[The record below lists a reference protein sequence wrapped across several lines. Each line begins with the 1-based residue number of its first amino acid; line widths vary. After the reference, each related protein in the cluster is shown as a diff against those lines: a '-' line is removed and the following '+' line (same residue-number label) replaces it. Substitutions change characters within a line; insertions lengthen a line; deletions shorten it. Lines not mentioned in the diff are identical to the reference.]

1 MRTAAHAIDP
11 LFLRRWSPRAMSGAP
26 VPLEELQRLFEAARW
41 APSSG
46 NSQPWRF
53 VVARREQPAFER
65 FFALLDEGNQVWCKN
80 AAALLVVCATTQR
93 VAADGSVR
101 PLATHAFDTGS
112 AWMSLA
118 LQATQQGLVAHGM
131 EGFDK
136 VKAAEVVNVPD
147 GVTVICMVAIGLPG
161 DPADLPEGKRK
172 IEHPNSRDPIEKHV
186 FDSSF

>member
-1 MRTAAHAIDP
+1 MRKPDHAVDP

-26 VPLEELQRLFEAARW
+26 LPLAELNRLFEAARW

-53 VVARREQPAFER
+53 VVARREQPSFSG
-65 FFALLDEGNQVWCKN
+65 FSDVLDEGNQVWAKN
-80 AAALLVVCATTQR
+80 AAALLVVCAQNYR
-93 VAADGSVR
+93 VTKDGEHK

-118 LQATQQGLVAHGM
+118 LQATTMGLVAHGM

-136 VKAAEVVNVPD
+136 ERARVLVKAPD
-147 GVTVICMVAIGLPG
+147 GVVVLCMVAIGLPG
-161 DPADLPEGKRK
+161 DPALLPEKPRAM
-172 IEHPNSRDPIEKHV
+172 EQPNSRDPIEKHV
-186 FDSSF
+186 FDSTF